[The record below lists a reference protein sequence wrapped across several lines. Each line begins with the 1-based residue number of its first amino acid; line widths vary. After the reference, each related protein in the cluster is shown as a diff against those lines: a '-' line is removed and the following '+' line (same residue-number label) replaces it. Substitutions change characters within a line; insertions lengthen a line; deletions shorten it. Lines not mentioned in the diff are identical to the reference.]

1 MAPIFTGSDLY
12 GNNQGNAKETQMAI
26 KNIPNM
32 LTTLRLI
39 LVPVFVLVFYLPFK
53 GNHVIAAIIF
63 ALASATDWLDGY
75 LARSLKQTTLFG
87 SFFDPVVDKIIVV
100 TALVLVVGEI
110 QLPYLALPAAVIIG
124 REIIVSALR
133 EWMAELGKRA
143 HVSVSAIGK
152 VKTMLQM
159 VAITLLLLYKPT
171 ITASIWF
178 GEVGYVL
185 LCVAAVL
192 TLWSMV
198 LYLKAAWPEL
208 TR

>member
-1 MAPIFTGSDLY
+1 MEPIK
-12 GNNQGNAKETQMAI
+12 GNTIPMKT
-26 KNIPNM
+26 IPNL
-32 LTTLRLI
+32 LTLIRLI

-63 ALASATDWLDGY
+63 ALASVTDWLDGY
-75 LARSLKQTTLFG
+75 LARSLKQSSVFG

-100 TALVLVVGEI
+100 TALILVVGEI

-124 REIIVSALR
+124 RELIVSALR

-143 HVSVSAIGK
+143 HVAVGSIGK
-152 VKTMLQM
+152 IKTAMQM

-178 GEVGYVL
+178 GKAGYVL
-185 LCVAAVL
+185 LCIAAVL
-192 TLWSMV
+192 TLWSMI
-198 LYLKAAWPEL
+198 LYLQAAWSEL
-208 TR
+208 AK